1 MRSRIFR
8 GFFLMCKFSRFRV
21 LIIVMK
27 DQLEDIIGQVYQK
40 ERRNLFTFLTGAGI
54 SSDSGIPTY
63 RGIDGI
69 WVKGTQF
76 HKPEEFG
83 TLRYFKEHPEE
94 VLQYALFRKKMFEN
108 AAPNESHFKLSEIEN
123 MLQDR
128 FHLITQNI
136 DNLHRRAGNQR
147 IYEIHGNNREIK
159 CSNGCKEILV
169 LPEEIKGKDLEE
181 DLTERDVAL
190 LTCPTCGHWMRP
202 NILWF
207 DEYYDEKTNKK
218 FGSLKVAK
226 NSGVLFIVGT
236 SGATSLP
243 IAIAETA
250 LKYGAFIVDINT
262 EDNNFTDLIRN
273 KKNTVII
280 RERSTDVLKTIKDI
294 IQNIAY

>member
-1 MRSRIFR
+1 
-8 GFFLMCKFSRFRV
+8 
-21 LIIVMK
+21 MK
-27 DQLEDIIGQVYQK
+27 TQLEEIIHQVYHK
-40 ERRNLFTFLTGAGI
+40 EKRNLFTFLTGAGI

-63 RGIDGI
+63 RGTDGI

-83 TLRYFKEHPEE
+83 TLKYFKQHPEE
-94 VLQYALFRKKMFEN
+94 VLQFSLFRKKMLEN
-108 AAPNESHFKLSEIEN
+108 AEPNESHFHLAEIEK

-159 CSNGCKEILV
+159 CSNGCKEILS
-169 LPEEIKGKDLEE
+169 LPEEIKGKEIDE
-181 DLTERDVAL
+181 DLTAKDIEL
-190 LTCPTCGHWMRP
+190 LTCSYCGHWMRP

-218 FGSLKVAK
+218 FSSLKVAK
-226 NSGVLFIVGT
+226 NSGVLFIIGT
-236 SGATSLP
+236 SGATNLP
-243 IAIAETA
+243 LAIAETA

-262 EDNNFTDLIRN
+262 EHNHFTELIKN
-273 KKNTVII
+273 KKNKLII
-280 RERSTDVLKTIKDI
+280 REKSTEVLKVIKEI
-294 IQNIAY
+294 IENLS

>member
-1 MRSRIFR
+1 
-8 GFFLMCKFSRFRV
+8 
-21 LIIVMK
+21 MK
-27 DQLEDIIGQVYQK
+27 TQLENIIQHVWQK
-40 ERRNLFTFLTGAGI
+40 EKRNLFTFLTGAGI

-83 TLRYFKEHPEE
+83 TLRYFRQHPEE
-94 VLQYALFRKKMFEN
+94 VLQYSLFRKKMFEN
-108 AAPNESHFKLSEIEN
+108 ASPNESHFELVDIE
-123 MLQDR
+123 MQLQNR

-136 DNLHRRAGNQR
+136 DNLHRRSGSQR

-159 CSNGCKEILV
+159 CSNGCKEILN
-169 LPEEIKGKDLEE
+169 LPVEINGKELDE
-181 DLTERDVAL
+181 DLTIRDKEL
-190 LTCPTCGHWMRP
+190 LTCSHCGHWMRP

-218 FGSLKVAK
+218 FSELKIAK
-226 NSGVLFIVGT
+226 NSGVLFIIGT

-262 EDNNFTDLIRN
+262 EDNNFTDLIKN
-273 KKNTVII
+273 KKNTLII
-280 RERSTDVLKTIKDI
+280 REKSTEVLKTIKEI
-294 IQNIAY
+294 IKKQNPKSYLR